1 MSDKLYNLVLW
12 SDSINQASY
21 SQLALRLIFGFDG
34 ADAQRHIEEITAAGQ
49 SVLACDALERIEP
62 HLCALRRFGLPATIE
77 VPR

>member
-21 SQLALRLIFGFDG
+21 SQLGLRLTLGFDC
-34 ADAQRHIEEITAAGQ
+34 ADAERHIEEIAVAGR

-62 HLCALRRFGLPATIE
+62 HLRALRRFGLPATIE
-77 VPR
+77 VAR